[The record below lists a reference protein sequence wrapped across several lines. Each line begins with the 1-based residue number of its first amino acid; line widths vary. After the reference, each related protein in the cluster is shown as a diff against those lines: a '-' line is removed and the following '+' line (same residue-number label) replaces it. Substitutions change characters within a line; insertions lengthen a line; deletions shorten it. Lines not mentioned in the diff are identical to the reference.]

1 MLMLEDVAAEVL
13 VQAVQVQEMVEQEH
27 PIKVMLVEQPPLMAV
42 LVAAA
47 LVRLGELVLVRLVAM
62 AALVLLLL

>member
-27 PIKVMLVEQPPLMAV
+27 PIKVMLVEQLPLMAL
-42 LVAAA
+42 LVAVVLEQ
-47 LVRLGELVLVRLVAM
+47 LVQTQQMRLVAM